1 MNIIRGEEC
10 VIYNYRFSYVV
21 CVFFLQQYTLKRLS
35 PEKKAVLLRSHFL
48 ETFCTEGLAGNWFE
62 FAVIMQSR
70 TKYTLCKK
78 SRQKAAHTGLVSV
91 GEHKAERG
99 GRLVPPLFETV

>member
-1 MNIIRGEEC
+1 M
-10 VIYNYRFSYVV
+10 S
-21 CVFFLQQYTLKRLS
+21 CVFFFTTIHFKEALHRVQKR
-35 PEKKAVLLRSHFL
+35 KLLRSHFS